1 VTTKSLLVVGAG
13 PALGYSVAKRFCR
26 AGFSVA
32 LISRNQGNLDALVHR
47 LGKHGIEAA
56 GFPADVADQE
66 SLRAAIAAAKAR
78 FGTID
83 VLEFSPAPDHD
94 SVLDALSITP
104 ENARHHVGR
113 TLIGA
118 VTAVR
123 EVLPDMIERDQGA
136 VLFTTGA
143 SAAVPLPSHA
153 SVGLGMS
160 ALRNYA
166 QAVHV
171 ALRGTGVYAG
181 TLMVATRI
189 QKDTEGDPDLLADVY
204 WRMYTER
211 DKFETVV
218 GDLAAVARMA

>member
-1 VTTKSLLVVGAG
+1 
-13 PALGYSVAKRFCR
+13 VAKRFGR

-32 LISRNQGNLDALVHR
+32 LISRNQGNLDALVPR

-56 GFPADVADQE
+56 GFPGDAADQE
-66 SLRAAIAAAKAR
+66 SLRVAIAAAKAR
-78 FGTID
+78 FGTVD

-104 ENARHHVGR
+104 ENAQLHVGR

-118 VTAVR
+118 ITAVR

-166 QAVHV
+166 HAMHA

-189 QKDTEGDPDLLADVY
+189 QKDTEGDPDLLADIY
-204 WRMYTER
+204 WRMCTER
-211 DKFETVV
+211 DRFETVV